1 MTEKKI
7 SIKLK
12 TSPDEKQ
19 VQNLGLQDVIRDF
32 KDDEY
37 LENIS
42 RFQKKEGL
50 NQKKQVIR
58 EYINFWREKIG
69 FYIKIIP
76 LPIIM
81 KVNLTSPSNY
91 IHEDD
96 LADNVDENDP
106 KQLRKIIEHLIKK
119 SKIII
124 ATL

>member
-19 VQNLGLQDVIRDF
+19 VRNLGLQDVIRDF

-37 LENIS
+37 LENLS

-58 EYINFWREKIG
+58 EYINFWGE
-69 FYIKIIP
+69 
-76 LPIIM
+76 
-81 KVNLTSPSNY
+81 
-91 IHEDD
+91 
-96 LADNVDENDP
+96 
-106 KQLRKIIEHLIKK
+106 
-119 SKIII
+119 
-124 ATL
+124 

>member
-37 LENIS
+37 LENLS

-58 EYINFWREKIG
+58 EYINFWGE
-69 FYIKIIP
+69 
-76 LPIIM
+76 
-81 KVNLTSPSNY
+81 
-91 IHEDD
+91 
-96 LADNVDENDP
+96 
-106 KQLRKIIEHLIKK
+106 
-119 SKIII
+119 
-124 ATL
+124 

>member
-19 VQNLGLQDVIRDF
+19 VRNLGLQDVIRDF

-37 LENIS
+37 LENLS

-58 EYINFWREKIG
+58 EYINF
-69 FYIKIIP
+69 
-76 LPIIM
+76 
-81 KVNLTSPSNY
+81 
-91 IHEDD
+91 
-96 LADNVDENDP
+96 
-106 KQLRKIIEHLIKK
+106 
-119 SKIII
+119 
-124 ATL
+124 

>member
-1 MTEKKI
+1 MTNSSNTSNHMTEKKI

-37 LENIS
+37 LENLS

-58 EYINFWREKIG
+58 EYINF
-69 FYIKIIP
+69 
-76 LPIIM
+76 
-81 KVNLTSPSNY
+81 
-91 IHEDD
+91 
-96 LADNVDENDP
+96 
-106 KQLRKIIEHLIKK
+106 
-119 SKIII
+119 
-124 ATL
+124 

>member
-50 NQKKQVIR
+50 NQKKKVIR
-58 EYINFWREKIG
+58 EYINFWGE
-69 FYIKIIP
+69 
-76 LPIIM
+76 
-81 KVNLTSPSNY
+81 
-91 IHEDD
+91 
-96 LADNVDENDP
+96 
-106 KQLRKIIEHLIKK
+106 
-119 SKIII
+119 
-124 ATL
+124 